1 MLALENIKVLDL
13 AHLAP
18 GSYCTMILADLGAE
32 VIRCEALPGVG
43 GRGTGMGTS
52 PGPDPEG
59 RKRAAFDALNRN
71 KKSIG
76 FNLKSEQGREVFY
89 KLAKTADVIVE
100 GFRPGVVNSL
110 GVGYDNIKKINPKV
124 VYCSLSGFGQDG
136 PYSQYPGHDINY
148 ISIAGVLGM
157 IGEADRPPVAP
168 LNLVGDFAGASLQG
182 AIGILAALLARGKTG
197 KGQYVDISYTDG
209 SLSLITMFT
218 QLHYQTGAKMERGK
232 TALQCG
238 YPYYGVYKCKDG
250 KYVSLGTLEPWFWE
264 NLCRAIGKEEYIK
277 DCFVPDQMMNKPQG
291 TRWQEIRESL
301 DKVFLTKTRDEWF
314 DLLTKHD
321 VPIGKVYE
329 MDEISD
335 DPQIKHRQM
344 VVEID
349 DPKVGKVRQTG
360 IAVKL
365 SDTPGKVRS
374 LAPLFGQHTD
384 GILLELGYTKAQI
397 EELRRAQAIG

>member
-18 GSYCTMILADLGAE
+18 GSYCTMILGDLGAE

-43 GRGTGMGTS
+43 GRGAGLGTS
-52 PGPDPEG
+52 PGPDDQG
-59 RKRAAFDALNRN
+59 RRRAAFDALNRN
-71 KKSIG
+71 KKSMG
-76 FNLKSEQGREVFY
+76 FNLRSEAGREVFY

-100 GFRPGVVNSL
+100 GFRPGAVKRL
-110 GVGYDNIKKINPKV
+110 GIDYEAISKINPKI

-136 PYSQYPGHDINY
+136 PYSQLPGHDINY
-148 ISIAGVLGM
+148 ISIAGVLGL
-157 IGEADRPPVAP
+157 IGPAGQSPVVP

-182 AIGILAALLARGKTG
+182 VIGILTALLARQKTG

-209 SLSLITMFT
+209 ALSLITMFT
-218 QLHYQTGAKMERGK
+218 ALHYQAGIPMTRGE
-232 TALQCG
+232 TALQCA

-250 KYVSLGTLEPWFWE
+250 GYISLGTLEPWFWE
-264 NLCRAIGKEEYIK
+264 NLCRAIGKEEYIG
-277 DCFVPDQMMNKPQG
+277 DCMMPDHLFNKPQG
-291 TRWQEIRESL
+291 ERWEKIRASVSEIL
-301 DKVFLTKTRDEWF
+301 MTKTRDEWF
-314 DLLTKHD
+314 DILTKHD
-321 VPIGKVYE
+321 VPVGKVYDL
-329 MDEISD
+329 DEVSD

-344 VVEID
+344 VVEIE

-360 IAVKL
+360 IAIKL

-384 GILLELGYTKAQI
+384 DILLDLGYTKKQI
-397 EELRRAQAIG
+397 EELRKAQAIG